1 MDASG
6 NEVWTYTYAGSANGD
21 DHIFTGIFGADC
33 NYCPRIVS
41 VFFPATGI
49 RVVLR
54 KFEVKA
60 VSEGEDAQGQ
70 VTVKCRRSVDL
81 DEAGLAALSTHFGDA
96 VVTATRDV
104 TSEDSVASACA
115 VADDLG
121 GLDVVVANAGRG
133 TYSPVVDHGVDE
145 WRAILDLCLTG
156 VFLTIKHAA
165 PVTHDGGSIITIAS
179 LNATQPSAGM
189 SAYCA
194 AKAGVVMLTKVAAME
209 LGARRIRVN
218 SIAPGLVETNAT
230 SGFFAAA
237 TGAAA
242 AAFAGAFAPLS
253 AAAVG
258 AEAFAGASSP
268 PVETLPSWRKRSGSY
283 RSIPSAAVRSSS
295 ICA

>member
-1 MDASG
+1 MGTGRLDGRRALVTGAASG
-6 NEVWTYTYAGSANGD
+6 IGRAITERFVAD
-21 DHIFTGIFGADC
+21 GA
-33 NYCPRIVS
+33 S
-41 VFFPATGI
+41 V
-49 RVVLR
+49 V
-54 KFEVKA
+54 A
-60 VSEGEDAQGQ
+60 VDI
-70 VTVKCRRSVDL
+70 

-96 VVTATRDV
+96 VVTATCDV

-230 SGFFAAA
+230 SGFFAVPGVVPEFVENTTLGRFAQPDDIANVAA
-237 TGAAA
+237 FLAGDGSGFVSGTSFAVDGGASTKRYPDLP
-242 AAFAGAFAPLS
+242 AAFARL
-253 AAAVG
+253 AVQ
-258 AEAFAGASSP
+258 S
-268 PVETLPSWRKRSGSY
+268 RQ
-283 RSIPSAAVRSSS
+283 
-295 ICA
+295 